1 MAFLVKKFGGSS
13 VATSEKIQAVAER
26 IIRTKEEQD
35 RVVVVVSAMGDT
47 TDELIALADTINP
60 DAKKRELDMVL

>member
-35 RVVVVVSAMGDT
+35 RVVVVVSAM
-47 TDELIALADTINP
+47 
-60 DAKKRELDMVL
+60 